1 VSRGVAILASLLVTI
16 GRPTWWLLALCGFL
30 VRGGFLVFFLPIV
43 TLPSPLALSNIVAPL
58 IVPVA
63 FGQIGG
69 DAVVAAAVT
78 LVLLVSWL
86 VVGGAVAG
94 AMDLALIRE
103 ARDAATDEGL
113 EPAGQRSG
121 ASDRQRVGR
130 ILVARLIAAVPL
142 ALAIAI
148 GLVRIV
154 AIAYVELT
162 NPIDVD
168 TPLVARVAA
177 GAAPQ
182 LAVVVLAWVFGEVVG
197 GGASR
202 WIALEEAPVARALA
216 RAVADTVRRPRS
228 TLLPW
233 LATSLVLLVV
243 AGLDLAAARIAWERA
258 EIVLS
263 TSTSTSTT
271 DTGAAAVALLAFV
284 ATWLAALVLT
294 GVLVAIRSAMATFEH
309 ARWRLAAAESQ
320 TPGTSST
327 QDDPGTFGASTHH
340 RPGDWSGHGEGGS
353 L

>member
-1 VSRGVAILASLLVTI
+1 MSRGAAILASLLVTI

-30 VRGGFLVFFLPIV
+30 FRGGFLVFFLPIV

-69 DAVVAAAVT
+69 DAVVAAAAA
-78 LVLLVSWL
+78 LVVLVAWL
-86 VVGGAVAG
+86 VVGGAVAA

-121 ASDRQRVGR
+121 ARDRQLVGR
-130 ILVARLIAAVPL
+130 ILAARLVAAVPL

-162 NPIDVD
+162 NPIDVE
-168 TPLVARVAA
+168 TPLVARVAT

-182 LAVVVLAWVFGEVVG
+182 LAVVVLAWLFGEVVG

-202 WIALEEAPVARALA
+202 WIALEGTPVARALA
-216 RAVADTVRRPRS
+216 RALADAVRRPRS

-233 LATSLVLLVV
+233 LATSIVLLVV

-258 EIVLS
+258 KIVLS
-263 TSTSTSTT
+263 TSTT
-271 DTGAAAVALLAFV
+271 DAGAAAVALLAFV

-309 ARWRLAAAESQ
+309 ARWRLAAADSR
-320 TPGTSST
+320 TPGTSAT